1 MNIRYAILSDPDIA
15 LKAYVIVPRDYA
27 DMTLEKVVKLGAFEP
42 ISLEEKEKAR
52 EIEEYITLVENCKKL
67 FDSINSFIEKPLT
80 IKIEEMPTSTK
91 QALQSLYKKL
101 GNVVEILRELDK
113 KRLENVKKLRELN
126 MIRKYLDQISSMYSN
141 ADISVLD
148 YDGALIAVKTF
159 LGSKNEIELLKKK
172 AKHVLGETVFDEQN
186 ALATIVF
193 DSNLLESI
201 LKEVEQR
208 NVKIVEFSK
217 VYGYV
222 PLLKIVEAIYKEK
235 LNVEAEL
242 RNIENRI
249 DEIIKGNAY
258 DIALLKTLVDIEY
271 GKIELLKT
279 ALESKYLVLLS
290 GWVLRSRKEEFLK
303 ELSKV
308 PSQIIFEDS
317 PEPPVEFNNL
327 KPFKPFEMFT
337 ELNGYP
343 LPREWDPTPLLTYF
357 YGIYFALMFPDIG
370 YAIGLLIGSKYVLPY
385 FVQNPETLQKLR
397 KIVYITAFSAMVTG
411 LLSGSFLGSLIG
423 QYISLVLSPI
433 LPSPPP
439 RLLNVEATVTY
450 MLSSIK
456 LALLIGYISILIAHI
471 VAIAKAVTKT
481 HDLWT
486 AILEVCMVL
495 FIIFGPPLI
504 TYKVSFLGMDVDI
517 FKLGRIIPANIIEC
531 TVYATLAVFILS
543 KVKTSGLMGMF
554 FWIFDVIGIL
564 ADNMS
569 FIRIAGIGAGSAL
582 LAEIF
587 NVFIYSAFQSASTIN
602 IAVGIVVGL
611 IMTFILHLFI
621 LGASVLGPYIHSLRL
636 ITYEMATKFYEGSGK
651 RIAPLRVVLGPV
663 KLGSTKELI

>member
-27 DMTLEKVVKLGAFEP
+27 DMALEKIVKLGVFEP
-42 ISLEEKEKAR
+42 ISLEEKEKVR
-52 EIEEYITLVENCKKL
+52 EIAEYITLVENCKKL

-101 GNVVEILRELDK
+101 DNVVEILRELDK

-172 AKHVLGETVFDEQN
+172 ARHVLGEVAFDEQN

-208 NVKIVEFSK
+208 NVKIIEFSK
-217 VYGYV
+217 IYGYA
-222 PLLKIVEAIYKEK
+222 PLLKIVETIDKEK

-279 ALESKYLVLLS
+279 ALESKYLVMLS

-343 LPREWDPTPLLTYF
+343 SPKEWDPTPLLTYL

-385 FVQNPETLQKLR
+385 FVQSSETLQKLR

-423 QYISLVLSPI
+423 QYISLVLPPI
-433 LPSPPP
+433 LSSPPP
-439 RLLNVEATVTY
+439 RLLDVEATVTY

-486 AILEVCMVL
+486 AILEICMVL

-517 FKLGRIIPANIIEC
+517 FKLGRIIPANIIEY

-543 KVKTSGLMGMF
+543 KVKTSGLMGIF
-554 FWIFDVIGIL
+554 FWVFDVIGIL

-587 NVFIYSAFQSASTIN
+587 NAFIYSAFQSASTIN

-611 IMTFILHLFI
+611 IMTFILHVFI

-651 RIAPLRVVLGPV
+651 RIAPLKIVLSPV

>member
-1 MNIRYAILSDPDIA
+1 MNIRYVILSDPDIA

-27 DMTLEKVVKLGAFEP
+27 DTALEKIVKLGAFEP

-52 EIEEYITLVENCKKL
+52 EIEEYIALVENCKKL

-80 IKIEEMPTSTK
+80 VKIEEMPTSTK

-101 GNVVEILRELDK
+101 GNALELLRELDK
-113 KRLENVKKLRELN
+113 KRLENIKKLRELE
-126 MIRKYLDQISSMYSN
+126 MIRKYLDQISIMYSN

-148 YDGALIAVKTF
+148 YDGDLIAVKTF
-159 LGSKNEIELLKKK
+159 LGPKNEIELLKKR
-172 AKHVLGETVFDEQN
+172 ARYVLGETVFDEQN

-193 DSNLLESI
+193 DSNLLEII

-208 NVKIVEFSK
+208 NVKIIEFSK
-217 VYGYV
+217 VYGYTT
-222 PLLKIVEAIYKEK
+222 LLKAIEAIDKEK
-235 LNVEAEL
+235 LDIEAEL

-249 DEIIKGNAY
+249 DEIIKSNVH

-343 LPREWDPTPLLTYF
+343 SPREWDPTPLLTYF

-370 YAIGLLIGSKYVLPY
+370 YAIGLLIGSKYILPY

-397 KIVYITAFSAMVTG
+397 RIVYVTASSAIITG

-423 QYISLVLSPI
+423 QYISLVLPPI

-439 RLLNVEATVTY
+439 RLLDVEATVKY

-471 VAIAKAVTKT
+471 VALAKAATKT
-481 HDLWT
+481 RDLWT
-486 AILEVCMVL
+486 ALLEACMVL

-504 TYKVSFLGMDVDI
+504 TYKLSFLEMDVDI
-517 FKLGRIIPANIIEC
+517 FKLGRIIPVNIIEY
-531 TVYATLAVFILS
+531 TVYATLAIFILS

-564 ADNMS
+564 ADDMS

-587 NVFIYSAFQSASTIN
+587 NSFIYSAIQSALTIN

-611 IMTFILHLFI
+611 IMTFILHTFI

-651 RIAPLRVVLGPV
+651 RIVPLKIVLSPV
-663 KLGSTKELI
+663 KLGSTKELV